1 MQIRRV
7 NSNSCRKPQST
18 QNNPAIYCV
27 DTLKIEYFS
36 LKFEFTIFIPYTVF
50 TFFYD
55 SSMIHHILTYKTFLL
70 YFNILFFIIFL
81 KYLKNRNFEIP

>member
-36 LKFEFTIFIPYTVF
+36 LKFEFTILYHTLYLHFF
-50 TFFYD
+50 T
-55 SSMIHHILTYKTFLL
+55 IHQ
-70 YFNILFFIIFL
+70 
-81 KYLKNRNFEIP
+81 